1 MNVRFHPKQV
11 HLKRVAAPGRSA
23 LAVGAM
29 LAVLA
34 GCVQRDM
41 SDLQYFVEETK
52 RPSRSLNH
60 RRKSSL
66 TRHLPIR
73 LKELRIRL
81 LWRRLLSRKSWK

>member
-1 MNVRFHPKQV
+1 MRMCVFIHQMAV
-11 HLKRVAAPGRSA
+11 PGRSA

-52 RPSRSLNH
+52 R
-60 RRKSSL
+60 
-66 TRHLPIR
+66 TTPI
-73 LKELRIRL
+73 KKPEPPPEI
-81 LWRRLLSRKSWK
+81 KPYTPFAYTAQGIKD